1 MGPIASQYCP
11 LTSIANNDE
20 PDSAG
25 LTRVEQILVQPLVLY
40 RLTTIGGLGSKYAWG
55 AELVLLFV
63 L

>member
-20 PDSAG
+20 QGSDG
-25 LTRVEQILVQPLVLY
+25 LTCVEQILVQPLVSY
-40 RLTTIGGLGSKYAWG
+40 KLTTIGGLGSKYAWG
-55 AELVLLFV
+55 AELVLIFV